1 MTTIPQNTDAEEVI
15 GPPAK
20 FTAEPVRKKSNR
32 WMWVLIGIFV
42 AILAAVA
49 IGTQQVKSYMAR
61 SAEERQAKA
70 KKDAEQSEP
79 ERKRRLFDLDLPASN
94 GKLPDSF
101 NSEKPTPAPVVP
113 AISGGHEPVSTQ
125 PTVTPQVPP
134 KAPRRSMIVQTPQ
147 QAQAAS
153 PDDTAETI
161 APSKPAQSPLT
172 GTGGENKRPRSV
184 QEFAKA
190 NQQQAVTKT
199 QQASA
204 IPLGD
209 RDFLL
214 ARGSSIPCTLYY
226 QLNSNVP
233 GPTKCIVSE
242 DIYSDNGKVVLIEK
256 GSGVDGV
263 YGSSNLKPGDQRLA
277 VAWERIKTPNGIVI
291 DVDSIAADS
300 TGTVGVS
307 GEIDNHWGQ
316 RIGAAVLLSLID
328 DAIQVQTAKEGAQSA
343 GAMGSSQPYQ
353 ATTSTSK
360 SIAEKVLDSTINI
373 APTLRKNRGERVMVL
388 VRKDLWFDT
397 VYKIK

>member
-1 MTTIPQNTDAEEVI
+1 MTTTTPSTDAEEVI

-20 FTAEPVRKKSNR
+20 FSAEPVRKKSNR

-79 ERKRRLFDLDLPASN
+79 ERKRRLFDLDLPPSN
-94 GKLPDSF
+94 GKLPDAF
-101 NSEKPTPAPVVP
+101 NNAPTAVTPPVVP
-113 AISGGHEPVSTQ
+113 PISGGYESTSTQ
-125 PTVTPQVPP
+125 PSVTPQAAP
-134 KAPRRSMIVQTPQ
+134 KAPRRSVIVQSSD
-147 QAQAAS
+147 QAKAAS
-153 PDDTAETI
+153 QEEAAPTA
-161 APSKPAQSPLT
+161 AQPKPAQSAAT
-172 GTGGENKRPRSV
+172 GPDNKRPRSV
-184 QEFAKA
+184 QEFAKST
-190 NQQQAVTKT
+190 QQQAITRT
-199 QQASA
+199 PQANA
-204 IPLGD
+204 TPLGD

-242 DIYSDNGKVVLIEK
+242 DIYSDNGKVLLIEK

-263 YGSSNLKPGDQRLA
+263 YGSSSLKPGDQRLA
-277 VAWERIKTPNGIVI
+277 VAWERIKTPNGVVI
-291 DVDSIAADS
+291 DIDSIASDS

-307 GEIDNHWGQ
+307 GDIDNHWGQ

-328 DAIQVQTAKEGAQSA
+328 DAIQIQTAKEGAQSA

-353 ATTSTSK
+353 STTTTSK

-373 APTLRKNRGERVMVL
+373 APTLRKNRGERIMVL
-388 VRKDLWFDT
+388 VRKDLWFDSI
-397 VYKIK
+397 YKLK